1 MYGYPALETYEVA
14 HTLGHSAASYNGG
27 MRLTAKVIVVLGLCA
42 GGCSPAENSR
52 SSSTDLPT
60 GNETVVLEVEHRT
73 RWRELRLEGTTNLPD
88 GAVVTY
94 ILTHALANELPPGEW
109 PAQNLIA
116 NGTAAVETGKYWAQF
131 NTTYWPPG
139 KVDIQ
144 VQFPVA
150 PQPDTVRERYGE
162 FGEQLLGSN
171 VISLGASNV
180 VSTEHSFDWT
190 R

>member
-1 MYGYPALETYEVA
+1 
-14 HTLGHSAASYNGG
+14 
-27 MRLTAKVIVVLGLCA
+27 MRLVACITFAWGLGA
-42 GGCSPAENSR
+42 GGCGPAANNSPAAV
-52 SSSTDLPT
+52 DLAT
-60 GNETVVLEVEHRT
+60 EQETVVLEVDHRT
-73 RWRELRLEGTTNLPD
+73 RWRDLRLEGTTDLPD

-94 ILTHALANELPPGEW
+94 ILTHALSSELPPSDW

-116 NGTAAVETGKYWAQF
+116 DGTAVVQTGRYWAQF

-150 PQPDTVRERYGE
+150 PQPDIVRARYGE
-162 FGEQLLGSN
+162 FGERLAGQN
-171 VISLGASNV
+171 VRSLGASNV